1 MMKGGNM
8 GEERPKKARLRR
20 CPECGGIVKVYATRQ
35 TAGRIR
41 RYTRCMKCNMHT
53 RTEERLPTRK
63 TDGNNG
69 NSSEIS

>member
-1 MMKGGNM
+1 MK
-8 GEERPKKARLRR
+8 EERPKKARLRR

-41 RYTRCMKCNMHT
+41 RYTRCMKCDMHT

-69 NSSEIS
+69 NSSENS